1 MNIKYNV
8 KCFADQPI
16 KELLN
21 SIVTALE
28 SKLKK
33 ETRSEQ
39 VLSTEDLWNEMWKV
53 AREND
58 DFYEKLKS
66 FYEFFEKTAF
76 YPVKNPPE
84 EVETIKKRTFISA
97 ILIATNRLKA
107 PTIVKNEVEKIITEF
122 DGTSASR

>member
-1 MNIKYNV
+1 MSKNTIKKV
-8 KCFADQPI
+8 
-16 KELLN
+16 LN

-33 ETRSEQ
+33 ETKSERF
-39 VLSTEDLWNEMWKV
+39 LNTEDLWNEMWKV

-66 FYEFFEKTAF
+66 FYEFLEKTAF

-84 EVETIKKRTFISA
+84 EMETIKKRAFISA
-97 ILIATNRLKA
+97 ILIATNRLKS
-107 PTIVKNEVEKIITEF
+107 PTIMKNEVEKIIIEF
-122 DGTSASR
+122 DRTSASR